1 MKQKHTKY
9 TDINTNKT
17 SLHDRCI
24 KTVTEF
30 LL

>member
-1 MKQKHTKY
+1 MIKFAHNGKENFVYIVQE
-9 TDINTNKT
+9 
-17 SLHDRCI
+17 RCI